1 MTLPP
6 PAELGM
12 PLADVDTPALLI
24 DLDAFERNLQRM
36 ATLVSRYPGVRLRP
50 HAKSHKSPII
60 ALKQMA
66 LGAVGACCQ
75 KVSEAEVLVKG
86 GVSDVLVANEVVG
99 RRKHDRLA
107 ALAREATVAVCA
119 DNALVIP
126 ELDAAAARA
135 EVRLNVLVEI
145 DCGGRRCG
153 VQPGKPAAELAQ
165 QIADSAHLTFGGL
178 HAYYGTAQHF
188 RPDAERQSAIASAG
202 ERVKETLTE
211 FDRVGLACPII
222 TGAGTGTFETEAASG
237 IWNELQA
244 GSYIFMDADYAKNK
258 RADGGPFDTFEHSL
272 FVLATVMST
281 PELDRAVVDAGH
293 KALSN
298 DAGFPELPS
307 LPGAKYHRP
316 SDEHGAL
323 DLTGCQQRPVLGDKL
338 LLIPGHCDPTVNLY
352 DWYVGIR
359 GLHTSDA
366 HVAELWPVA
375 ARGAVF

>member
-1 MTLPP
+1 M
-6 PAELGM
+6 A
-12 PLADVDTPALLI
+12 LADVDTPALLI

-86 GVSDVLVANEVVG
+86 GVSDVLIANEIVG

-107 ALAREATVAVCA
+107 ALAREAKVAVCA
-119 DNALVIP
+119 DNAQTIA
-126 ELDAAAARA
+126 ELNEAAARA
-135 EVRLNVLVEI
+135 DVRLSVLVEI
-145 DCGGRRCG
+145 ECGGKRCG
-153 VQPGKPAAELAQ
+153 IAPGKPAAELAER
-165 QIADSAHLTFGGL
+165 IAASANLSFGGL

-188 RPDAERQSAIASAG
+188 RADAERRAAIASAG
-202 ERVKETLTE
+202 ECVKDTLAE
-211 FDRVGLACPII
+211 LGRAGLPCPIV
-222 TGAGTGTFETEAASG
+222 TGAGTGTFELEAGSG
-237 IWNELQA
+237 IWNELQP

-258 RADGGPFDTFEHSL
+258 RADGAPFDTFEHSL
-272 FVLATVMST
+272 FVLVTVMGT
-281 PELDRAVVDAGH
+281 PEKDRAVVDAGH
-293 KALSN
+293 KALGN
-298 DAGFPELPS
+298 DAGFPDIPS

-323 DLTGCQQRPVLGDKL
+323 DLTGCQQRPALGDKL
-338 LLIPGHCDPTVNLY
+338 LLIPGHCDPTVNLH
-352 DWYVGIR
+352 DWYIGIR
-359 GLHTSDA
+359 GLHTPDA
-366 HVAELWPVA
+366 HVAEVWSVA